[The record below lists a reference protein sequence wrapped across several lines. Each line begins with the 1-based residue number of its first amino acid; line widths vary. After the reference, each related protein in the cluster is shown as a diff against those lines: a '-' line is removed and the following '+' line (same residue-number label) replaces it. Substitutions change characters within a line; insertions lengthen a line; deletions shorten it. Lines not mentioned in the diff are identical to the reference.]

1 VGTVGKIISDI
12 WNNHDKN
19 SIEKEKVKKEIELE
33 KTKFEL
39 ELLLQKKKKEEEEKI
54 EKEKKEKERMIEGNK
69 EWNNERDKIIDSI
82 LKNIKYLDIIMKLFN
97 ENIKDS
103 KKNFEEKIIVILKN
117 NNEQYKSLIRKKHK
131 LIFNDIKSKIP
142 KVETL
147 NYIILG
153 QFGIGKSCLV
163 NGLLEK
169 ELAKESSGIVSETQ
183 KFTRYENP
191 TDVPGIALYDTI
203 GVEPSSKNRNI
214 KEIKELVQKTFE
226 DNLQDPNKSL
236 HGIIFC
242 INSGSSCNRIEDSE
256 INFIKELNGIY
267 GNSNILT
274 MAFTRALSS
283 TSTQIKERIKEL
295 QEKLNNKEIEIIP
308 VNSKYKLQQICDQKI
323 PVPQFGLIELKEA
336 MLKNSKKI
344 IMAHLKYS
352 TKKVM
357 IEYYK
362 TSTKEIFNA
371 IENKLNNNEFENSF
385 IKEAE
390 NIIKKLFDETMIN
403 FSDINIDFSNLEK
416 DITGQIESMNEKV
429 KNILIEKYE
438 DKGIIK
444 LNDAFNSLNSKYDN
458 KLNDSNSKEN
468 FNNKFEEFCEN
479 EVTNKISKVIIGEF
493 LKIFLNKSF
502 EIISELISDNISE
515 EDLEGLANTN
525 IDNLLAKI
533 NKKDNKENSIKK

>member
-1 VGTVGKIISDI
+1 
-12 WNNHDKN
+12 
-19 SIEKEKVKKEIELE
+19 
-33 KTKFEL
+33 
-39 ELLLQKKKKEEEEKI
+39 
-54 EKEKKEKERMIEGNK
+54 M
-69 EWNNERDKIIDSI
+69 
-82 LKNIKYLDIIMKLFN
+82 
-97 ENIKDS
+97 
-103 KKNFEEKIIVILKN
+103 
-117 NNEQYKSLIRKKHK
+117 
-131 LIFNDIKSKIP
+131 
-142 KVETL
+142 
-147 NYIILG
+147 
-153 QFGIGKSCLV
+153 
-163 NGLLEK
+163 
-169 ELAKESSGIVSETQ
+169 
-183 KFTRYENP
+183 
-191 TDVPGIALYDTI
+191 
-203 GVEPSSKNRNI
+203 
-214 KEIKELVQKTFE
+214 
-226 DNLQDPNKSL
+226 
-236 HGIIFC
+236 
-242 INSGSSCNRIEDSE
+242 
-256 INFIKELNGIY
+256 
-267 GNSNILT
+267 
-274 MAFTRALSS
+274 
-283 TSTQIKERIKEL
+283 
-295 QEKLNNKEIEIIP
+295 
-308 VNSKYKLQQICDQKI
+308 NSKYKLEEICDQKI

-416 DITGQIESMNEKV
+416 DITRQIESMNEKV

-468 FNNKFEEFCEN
+468 FNNKFEEFFEN